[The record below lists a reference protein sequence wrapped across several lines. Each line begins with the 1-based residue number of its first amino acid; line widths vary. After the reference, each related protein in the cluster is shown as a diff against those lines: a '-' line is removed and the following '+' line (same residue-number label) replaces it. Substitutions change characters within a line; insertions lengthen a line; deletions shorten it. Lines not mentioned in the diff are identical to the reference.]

1 MGRGSKPT
9 IRDVAAKAGVSLT
22 TVSYVLSGRVGG
34 TTRISKATED
44 KVRAAV
50 RELGYVANRAA
61 RGMRRGKT
69 DMVAVSIGD
78 LEWSWDRALA
88 SAAARILPQHGYQPV
103 ILLGNLAWRD
113 FMLAGGADGVI
124 LGYLDETT
132 KQDPTMAELA
142 RRGVPQVV
150 VSQTLQ
156 PHGFDVLAP
165 EPEQGFADAM
175 AYLTGRH
182 ARIGCLRRG
191 EETSERTHPSRYS
204 RYVQGLK
211 RAGLRVDQAL
221 VRTSLH
227 QRRRAHHMA
236 LELLGLDDPPTA
248 LLCTD
253 DMEALAATRA
263 ATRLGIRIPEDL
275 EIIGA
280 GNSTEGQE
288 ADPPLSTVGPEP
300 IFDEV
305 VHMLIRR
312 LAQSGDGAGNGG
324 VGNGAGSGDASDGAG
339 NAAGS
344 VDDDGGHGVAEGER
358 RPAPWRLHHRGTTVA
373 GRGWDAVADMPGP

>member
-34 TTRISKATED
+34 TTRISKPTED
-44 KVRAAV
+44 RVRAAV

-61 RGMRRGKT
+61 QGMRRGKT
-69 DMVAVSIGD
+69 DMVAVSVGD
-78 LEWSWDRALA
+78 LERPWDRALA
-88 SAAARILPQHGYQPV
+88 SAAARILPQQGYQPV
-103 ILLGNLAWRD
+103 ILLGDLAWRD
-113 FMLAGGADGVI
+113 FMLAGGADGLI
-124 LGYLDETT
+124 LGYISENSR
-132 KQDPTMAELA
+132 QDHTMKELA

-150 VSQTLQ
+150 VSQTMQ
-156 PHGFDVLAP
+156 PQGFDVLAP

-182 ARIGCLRRG
+182 ARIGCLRR
-191 EETSERTHPSRYS
+191 SEGGPERGRPSRYS

-227 QRRRAHHMA
+227 QRHRAHQVA

-253 DMEALAATRA
+253 DMEALAAARA
-263 ATRLGIRIPEDL
+263 AARLGIRIPEDL

-280 GNSTEGQE
+280 GNSVEGQE
-288 ADPPLSTVGPEP
+288 ADPALSTVGPEP

-305 VHMLIRR
+305 VHMLVRR
-312 LAQSGDGAGNGG
+312 LARLDDADGDGGYSGG
-324 VGNGAGSGDASDGAG
+324 GFS
-339 NAAGS
+339 
-344 VDDDGGHGVAEGER
+344 GVAEGER

-373 GRGWDAVADMPGP
+373 GGGWSAVADMPGP